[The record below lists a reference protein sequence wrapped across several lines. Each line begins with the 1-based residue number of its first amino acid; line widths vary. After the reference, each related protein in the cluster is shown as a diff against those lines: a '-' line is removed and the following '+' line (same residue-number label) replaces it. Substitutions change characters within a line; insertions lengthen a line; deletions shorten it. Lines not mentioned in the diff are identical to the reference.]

1 MLTGKNMDIGPSELL
16 IILVIVVILF
26 GPGRLANI
34 GGELGK
40 AIHDFREGLRSADNP
55 EEKPKASEPAQ
66 SSSSEDTH

>member
-1 MLTGKNMDIGPSELL
+1 MDLGPAELI

-40 AIHDFREGLRSADNP
+40 AIHNFRSGLQAGQESKEFAPTDSDN
-55 EEKPKASEPAQ
+55 KAA
-66 SSSSEDTH
+66 

>member
-1 MLTGKNMDIGPSELL
+1 MDLGPAELI

-40 AIHDFREGLRSADNP
+40 AIHNFRSGLQTEDDKKDELAKTETDN
-55 EEKPKASEPAQ
+55 KVA
-66 SSSSEDTH
+66 

>member
-1 MLTGKNMDIGPSELL
+1 MDLGPAELI

-40 AIHDFREGLRSADNP
+40 AIHNFRSGLQSENDAKAVVPTTPADQDN
-55 EEKPKASEPAQ
+55 KVA
-66 SSSSEDTH
+66 